1 MLDCQNDE
9 ERLLPFGRVLV
20 PCKLQT
26 VVGRMVCG
34 AADEHLL
41 RTAETSSKLLRLSS
55 TRRCSSMTIDIAG
68 ISSVEHFMQDFEDAT
83 LNE

>member
-41 RTAETSSKLLRLSS
+41 RTAETSSKLFRLSS
-55 TRRCSSMTIDIAG
+55 IRRYSSMTIDYVE
-68 ISSVEHFMQDFEDAT
+68 ISSVENSFQHFEET
-83 LNE
+83 TVIE